1 MPLKPQ
7 LNDDIP
13 TLNLTPM
20 IDVLMLL
27 IIFFMV
33 GTKFIE
39 SEKALQLQ
47 IPLVSEK
54 GKPMTSAPAK
64 KAVSVYRDGSVTLDG
79 KPVSLEQLTKR
90 LSSARSQYKG
100 LGVLVRGDADANF
113 QRVASVLNACKQAGI
128 SDLGISVRLARTDNG
143 NAVR

>member
-7 LNDDIP
+7 FEDDVP
-13 TLNLTPM
+13 VLNLTAM

-27 IIFFMV
+27 IIFFMM

-39 SEKALQLQ
+39 SEKAMQLQLPQ
-47 IPLVSEK
+47 VSDK
-54 GKPMTSAPAK
+54 AKALTAAPSK
-64 KAVSVYRDGSVTLDG
+64 KVVNVYRDGSITLDG

-90 LSSARSQYKG
+90 LAGARSEYKG
-100 LGVLVRGDADANF
+100 LGVMVRGDADANF

-128 SDLGISVRLARTDNG
+128 SDLGISVRLAQSGTK
-143 NAVR
+143 NAIR

>member
-1 MPLKPQ
+1 MPIKQPFS
-7 LNDDIP
+7 DEIP

-39 SEKALQLQ
+39 SEKAMSLQ
-47 IPLVSEK
+47 IPQVSDKAKALSE
-54 GKPMTSAPAK
+54 APSK
-64 KAVSVYRDGSVTLDG
+64 RVVMVYRDGTVSLDG
-79 KPVSLEQLTKR
+79 KEVNLDQLTKR
-90 LSSARSQYKG
+90 LAGARSQYKG
-100 LGVLVRGDADANF
+100 LGVMVRGDADANF

-128 SDLGISVRLARTDNG
+128 SDLGISVRLAKGDGPPR
-143 NAVR
+143 R

>member
-1 MPLKPQ
+1 MPLKQ
-7 LNDDIP
+7 QFADEIP

-39 SEKALQLQ
+39 SEKALELQ
-47 IPLVSEK
+47 IPQVSEK
-54 GKPMTSAPAK
+54 GNPLSPAPSK
-64 KAVSVYRDGSVTLDG
+64 KAVSVYRDGNVTLDG

-90 LSSARSQYKG
+90 LASARSQYKG
-100 LGVLVRGDADANF
+100 LGVMVRGDADASF

-128 SDLGISVRLARTDNG
+128 SDLGISVRIVRSETR
-143 NAVR
+143 NALR

>member
-7 LNDDIP
+7 FDEEIP

-39 SEKALQLQ
+39 SEKAMELQ
-47 IPLVSEK
+47 IPTVSDQANALSQK
-54 GKPMTSAPAK
+54 PAK
-64 KAVSVYRDGSVTLDG
+64 KVVNVYQDGTLSLDG

-90 LSSARSQYKG
+90 LSAARSQYKG
-100 LGVLVRGDADANF
+100 LGVLVRGDSEANF
-113 QRVASVLNACKQAGI
+113 QRVASVLNACKQAGV
-128 SDLGISVRLARTDNG
+128 SDLGISVRLAQSDAKHAR
-143 NAVR
+143 R

>member
-7 LNDDIP
+7 PNDEIP

-47 IPLVSEK
+47 IPTVSEK
-54 GKPMTSAPAK
+54 ARPMTTAPSK
-64 KAVSVYRDGSVTLDG
+64 KAVNVYRDGSVTLDG
-79 KPVSLEQLTKR
+79 KPVNLEQLTKR
-90 LSSARSQYKG
+90 LASARSQYKG

-128 SDLGISVRLARTDNG
+128 SDLGISVRIARSETG